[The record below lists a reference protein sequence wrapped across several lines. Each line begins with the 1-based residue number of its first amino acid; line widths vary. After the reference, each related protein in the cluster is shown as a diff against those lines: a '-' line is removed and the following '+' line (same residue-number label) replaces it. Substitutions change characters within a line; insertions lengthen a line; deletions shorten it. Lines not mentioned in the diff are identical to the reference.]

1 MVEAGLEVK
10 RFRAG
15 LREIER
21 AVRARTRSEALCCGV
36 TVAQCHAL
44 TEIGEAGELTL
55 KELAAR
61 LGLDASTLSRTV
73 EGLVLEGLAARTP
86 ALRDRRAVRIAL
98 TGKGRAAL
106 DRIQSTWSEICAEML
121 RTLAPEKRE
130 GLIESVAL
138 AARMLAGCCPGECGA
153 GSSRGR
159 VQEQENGG

>member
-1 MVEAGLEVK
+1 MVEAGMEARVE

-36 TVAQCHAL
+36 TVAQCHAIA
-44 TEIGEAGELTL
+44 EIGEAGGLTL

-73 EGLVLEGLAARTP
+73 EGLVREGLAARTP
-86 ALRDRRAVRIAL
+86 APRDRRAVLIAL

-106 DRIQSTWSEICAEML
+106 DRIQAAWSDLCAEML
-121 RTLAPEKRE
+121 HGLPAEKHETLV
-130 GLIESVAL
+130 ESVSL

-153 GSSRGR
+153 GSAGGRGR
-159 VQEQENGG
+159 EE

>member
-1 MVEAGLEVK
+1 MVEEGLEAKVE

-36 TVAQCHAL
+36 TVAQCHAI

-73 EGLVLEGLAARTP
+73 EGLVREGLAARTP
-86 ALRDRRAVRIAL
+86 ALRDRRAVQIAL
-98 TGKGRAAL
+98 TGKGRTAL
-106 DRIQSTWSEICAEML
+106 DRIQSTWGDICAEML
-121 RTLAPEKRE
+121 RGLPPEKSE
-130 GLIESVAL
+130 ALVASVAL
-138 AARMLAGCCPGECGA
+138 AARTLAGCCPGECGT
-153 GSSRGR
+153 GGPGGR
-159 VQEQENGG
+159 AQER